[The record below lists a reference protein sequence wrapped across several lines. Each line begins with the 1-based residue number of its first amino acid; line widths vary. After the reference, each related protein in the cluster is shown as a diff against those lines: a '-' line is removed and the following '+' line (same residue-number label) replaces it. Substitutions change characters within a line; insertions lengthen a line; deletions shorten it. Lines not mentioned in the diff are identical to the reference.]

1 LAAAPSA
8 VHGTNDSAEGG
19 GGIGSEAAGF
29 AAWCASGQP
38 SVSAAEREEWE
49 ERSPGE
55 RERPGGESAR
65 SDAGERDR
73 EEYGVAGG
81 EGYGERRGEKL
92 GSDCDSHFHEL
103 RLEAGRAHLYGGRD
117 EACPVCTKGGGGA
130 ACGWDP
136 RLSTGGGGSY
146 QRVIRPLQM

>member
-1 LAAAPSA
+1 MCAAPDLAAAPSA

-29 AAWCASGQP
+29 AAWCASGHP
-38 SVSAAEREEWE
+38 SVSAAEREECE

-65 SDAGERDR
+65 SDAGDRDR

-81 EGYGERRGEKL
+81 EGYGERRL
-92 GSDCDSHFHEL
+92 RAPAAEL
-103 RLEAGRAHLYGGRD
+103 VRGKGRGVSA
-117 EACPVCTKGGGGA
+117 
-130 ACGWDP
+130 
-136 RLSTGGGGSY
+136 
-146 QRVIRPLQM
+146 